1 MAKAKPIDN
10 LDIQADTGQNAR
22 QIART
27 RLEEVYAWNEAVDS
41 PYAVRELH
49 NLRIAAKR
57 LRYTLEIFA
66 DFLPD
71 NCKPFVQEL
80 EQVQEE
86 LGQLH
91 DSDVLIAL
99 LRLCLGGL
107 EDPATG
113 QALANAQQDKRA
125 KKQPKSFLQPGLV
138 KELLD
143 PSVAPTAEERFG
155 LEQFLAQQIAVREEQ
170 YQAFRQHWY
179 RLQARDF
186 RRQLLALLDTE
197 A

>member
-1 MAKAKPIDN
+1 MLLNTRLPRASRRKRRLMAKAKSIDK
-10 LDIQADTGQNAR
+10 LDIQAPTGQNAR

-27 RLEEVYAWNEAVDS
+27 RLEEMYTWSDAVDS

-66 DFLPD
+66 DFLPS
-71 NCKPFVQEL
+71 NCKLLVQEI

-86 LGQLH
+86 LGQVH

-113 QALANAQQDKRA
+113 QALASEAYNQTKSAA
-125 KKQPKSFLQPGLV
+125 KSFLQPGLV

-143 PSVAPTAEERFG
+143 
-155 LEQFLAQQIAVREEQ
+155 
-170 YQAFRQHWY
+170 
-179 RLQARDF
+179 
-186 RRQLLALLDTE
+186 
-197 A
+197 

>member
-10 LDIQADTGQNAR
+10 LNIQADTDQNAR
-22 QIART
+22 QIARM
-27 RLEEVYAWNEAVDS
+27 RLEELSAWNEAVDS

-57 LRYTLEIFA
+57 LRYTLEIFE

-71 NCKPFVQEL
+71 NCKPLVQEL

-86 LGQLH
+86 LGQVH
-91 DSDVLIAL
+91 DSDVMIAL

-113 QALANAQQDKRA
+113 QALANEQQNNQT
-125 KKQPKSFLQPGLV
+125 KKQPKSFLQPGLIQA
-138 KELLD
+138 LLD
-143 PSVAPTAEERFG
+143 TSVAPTAEERFG
-155 LEQFLAQQIAVREEQ
+155 LEHFLSQQTAAREEQ

-186 RRQLLALLDTE
+186 RRQLLALLDAE
-197 A
+197 V